1 MQPFIKWPG
10 GKQEELKVIIPN
22 LPKKIERYI
31 EPFVGGGAVYLDI
44 DKTEELIIND
54 KSKELISLYEHIKEQ
69 NKEFLDKLRAINH
82 NWILLEE
89 IVEKNHEELIENY
102 IKFSND
108 ELSDVDFN
116 DFLIR
121 FIIKHNDK
129 LNGLLESSFNINI
142 KNFINEI
149 ERNLKNKTKRMK
161 KIEKERGKLSNTD
174 ILDNYESAF
183 KSGFYMHFR
192 HLYNNINKY
201 NISKPFASSIFY
213 YIREFCYSSMF
224 RYNKSGGFNVP
235 YGGIS
240 YNRKNFG
247 SKINRLSDE
256 ELIEHLKKTSIFS
269 LDFEDFLNEINPTT
283 GDFIFLDPPY
293 DTDFSTYANNTFDK
307 QDQTRLAKY
316 LEKTKANFMLVIK
329 NTDFIYSLYK
339 DFEIITFDKK
349 YLVSFQNRNDK
360 EAEHLLITN
369 YKVGNKKNDTEKTSM
384 NNWTEE
390 EQEVTK
396 AVIEAAKIHI
406 KI

>member
-31 EPFVGGGAVYLDI
+31 EPFVGGGAVYLNI
-44 DKTEELIIND
+44 DKAEKLIIND

-108 ELSDVDFN
+108 ELSDADFN

-339 DFEIITFDKK
+339 DFEITIFDKK

-360 EAEHLLITN
+360 KAEHLLITN
-369 YKVGNKKNDTEKTSM
+369 YKVGNKKNDIEKTS
-384 NNWTEE
+384 
-390 EQEVTK
+390 VK
-396 AVIEAAKIHI
+396 DKVSI
-406 KI
+406 

>member
-44 DKTEELIIND
+44 DKAEELIIND

-121 FIIKHNDK
+121 FIIKHNDE

-240 YNRKNFG
+240 YNRKDFG

-307 QDQTRLAKY
+307 QDQTRLAEY
-316 LEKTKANFMLVIK
+316 LKKTKANFMLVIK

-339 DFEIITFDKK
+339 DFEITTFDKK

-369 YKVGNKKNDTEKTSM
+369 YKIRNKKNDIEKVS
-384 NNWTEE
+384 
-390 EQEVTK
+390 VK
-396 AVIEAAKIHI
+396 DKFSI
-406 KI
+406 